1 MPREDPY
8 VRQLQERIKTL
19 ERDLLRRPQL
29 GDVEHV
35 RERIAR
41 KERMYE
47 VVLARNEV
55 LKRRLDEAHARIH
68 QLERAEKQA
77 A

>member
-1 MPREDPY
+1 MPPSTT
-8 VRQLQERIKTL
+8 VRDLQARIRTL
-19 ERDLLRRPQL
+19 ENELLRRPQL
-29 GDVEHV
+29 GDVEYV

-41 KERMYE
+41 RERMYE

-55 LKRRLDEAHARIH
+55 LKRKLDAAEQRVRE
-68 QLERAEKQA
+68 LEQVA